1 MALAPIQRDVLRVIA
16 ERRRAAGEGSVAS
29 GVALNE
35 LLAASRRSRDVD
47 LFHDTAAALVASWD
61 GDRQA
66 LLGRGFSLE
75 IVRERPTF
83 VEALVSR
90 GEESVVLEWS
100 QDSAYRFF
108 PLLEHPTLG
117 LTLHPVDLA
126 TNKVLAL
133 VGRREPRDFVD
144 VLACHESVQPFGFL
158 AWAAAGKDPGFGPS
172 AIVEE
177 AARSARYSQ
186 AELNALDFEGPSPD
200 AAQLSQQW
208 HAAIAAARRLIQLL
222 PPEFAGACVLDG
234 ELGLAR
240 WDEGSLIHALREG
253 RVLFHEGR
261 IRGAFPTARPPAA
274 EA

>member
-1 MALAPIQRDVLRVIA
+1 MALTPIQRDVLRILA
-16 ERRRAAGEGSVAS
+16 ERRRAAGEAYVAG

-61 GDRQA
+61 DDRRA
-66 LLGRGFSLE
+66 LLSRGFSLDV
-75 IVRERPTF
+75 VRERPTF
-83 VEALVSR
+83 VEAIVSR
-90 GEESVVLEWS
+90 AAESVVLEWS

-108 PLLEHPTLG
+108 PLLEHPLLG
-117 LTLHPVDLA
+117 LTLHPINLA

-144 VLACHESVQPFGFL
+144 VLARHESVQPFGFL

-177 AARSARYSQ
+177 AARSTRYSQ
-186 AELNALDFEGPSPD
+186 ADLTTLDFDGPPPD
-200 AAQLSQQW
+200 AAKLSQRW
-208 HAAIAAARRLIQLL
+208 HAAVTEARRLIQLL
-222 PPEFAGACVLDG
+222 PPEHAGACVLDG

-240 WDEGSLIHALREG
+240 WDEAALATALRDG

-261 IRGAFPTARPPAA
+261 IRGAFPTARPANS
-274 EA
+274 